1 MIFGKPFKIILLFSL
16 TTLFIECEN
25 QSEPQ
30 PQLKTDLSSESM
42 QGTVWLA
49 VDKND
54 KPKIEDFQKCTL
66 IFLND
71 NRYEIKRT
79 FVYSRSSFRNPG
91 IYEVQDSVILL
102 KSLNGR
108 KVLGNLYMR
117 DEDQLFLE
125 WKKAALFGE
134 GKGRFIEKNN

>member
-1 MIFGKPFKIILLFSL
+1 M
-16 TTLFIECEN
+16 
-25 QSEPQ
+25 
-30 PQLKTDLSSESM
+30 
-42 QGTVWLA
+42 
-49 VDKND
+49 
-54 KPKIEDFQKCTL
+54 
-66 IFLND
+66 
-71 NRYEIKRT
+71 
-79 FVYSRSSFRNPG
+79 
-91 IYEVQDSVILL
+91 L